1 MRYVPRTTTRLVGVF
16 ATLVLLA
23 GGLLATVHAAPST
36 TALTADQATACIQAA
51 VTAQAGMMKSVDV
64 KEKGGTRLC
73 QVGIVDPKAKK
84 HTLQV
89 DVMTNRVVQA
99 K

>member
-1 MRYVPRTTTRLVGVF
+1 MRDVPRTTTRLVGVF

-23 GGLLATVHAAPST
+23 GGLLAAVHAATST
-36 TALTADQATACIQAA
+36 TAVTADQAA

-73 QVGIVDPKAKK
+73 QVGIVEPKGKK
-84 HTLQV
+84 HTLHV
-89 DVMTNRVVQA
+89 DVMTNRAVQA

>member
-1 MRYVPRTTTRLVGVF
+1 M
-16 ATLVLLA
+16 ATA
-23 GGLLATVHAAPST
+23 HAAKSP
-36 TALTADQATACIQAA
+36 TALTVDQATAGIQAA
-51 VTAQAGMMKSVDV
+51 VTAQAGMVKYVDV

-73 QVGIVDPKAKK
+73 RVGMVDPNGNK

-89 DVMTNRVVQA
+89 DVMTNRVVQT